1 MLLSLALWLQELH
14 PDWGFLRVFQY
25 LTFRSVMAAMTAL
38 VIGLLLGPYLI
49 RKLTELKIGQPIR
62 EYAMDTHLTKRGT
75 PTMGGALILLAIGLS
90 TLLWFDWANRF
101 VWIVMIVT
109 TGFGLIGWVD
119 DWRKVVN
126 KDPEGMPSREKY
138 FWQSIIGLI
147 AAIYLAFSVSETNNL
162 RVVELFFRWI
172 GSGFSNDLP
181 PKADLIVPFFK
192 TVSYPLGVW
201 GFMVLT
207 YIVIVGTSNAVNLTD
222 GLDGLAI
229 MPVVMVSAAL
239 GIFAY
244 VTGNAVFAKYLLLP
258 HIPGAGE
265 LLVFCAA
272 MSGAGLAFL
281 WFNAY
286 PAQVFMGDVGALAL
300 GGALGTIAVIVRQ
313 EIVLAFMG
321 GVFVL
326 EALSVM
332 VQVGWFKYTK
342 RKYGEGRRILLMAP
356 LHHHFEKSGWKETQ
370 VVVRF
375 WIITMLLC
383 LIGLSTLKL
392 R

>member
-1 MLLSLALWLQELH
+1 MLLSLAMWLQELH

-172 GSGFSNDLP
+172 ASGFSNDLP

-332 VQVGWFKYTK
+332 LQVSWFKYTK